1 MIDHARPDKPA
12 HSPGQIQ
19 AKKENKM
26 TPLPDQVSTEGDSH
40 NALRLMVSAWEEGT
54 DAGIS
59 PETMAFA
66 ALYTGLSDLRDPERF
81 GIWLRSIVRTNA
93 LARLRESARGAPI
106 AELGDAATAALGQIG
121 TSEASDAVEPC
132 LEHGH
137 SAARLAII
145 AAGPEPVDRR
155 RGGSRDIDEQHRPG
169 DREDHHPPGTA

>member
-12 HSPGQIQ
+12 HYPGQIQ

-66 ALYTGLSDLRDPERF
+66 ALYTGLSDL
-81 GIWLRSIVRTNA
+81 I
-93 LARLRESARGAPI
+93 GA
-106 AELGDAATAALGQIG
+106 IG
-121 TSEASDAVEPC
+121 EAQVAILME
-132 LEHGH
+132 
-137 SAARLAII
+137 RLATQ
-145 AAGPEPVDRR
+145 V
-155 RGGSRDIDEQHRPG
+155 RDGEFSFGATKQ
-169 DREDHHPPGTA
+169 